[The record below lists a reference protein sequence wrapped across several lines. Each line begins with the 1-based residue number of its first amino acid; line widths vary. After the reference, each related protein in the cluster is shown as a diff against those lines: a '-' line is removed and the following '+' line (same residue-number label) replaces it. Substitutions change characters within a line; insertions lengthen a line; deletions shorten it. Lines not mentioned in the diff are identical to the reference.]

1 MDRIRY
7 IPDRIFLTDEASDRS
22 TTVEGFE
29 RRVVGKGKT
38 KPESLILTLSLGSY
52 EFLRIIAHRLD
63 DGRWRVACLDVNL
76 PAHLYGHNGRA
87 IRTDD
92 ELALAL
98 TRVKHFVS
106 KVVRPECWDKIIP
119 GAGRGNRGF
128 IQYVEAMVQIQDPGH
143 RLILGSHVAHMANQH
158 GRQLVAWGSYTRFKG
173 TEVAIT
179 IYDKAGQRKKGILV
193 PALID
198 STRMECTVKNPR
210 RLAQEGMA
218 TGEYVGKPGEVLC
231 SLSLRTAYAVLRR
244 NLGKLSGLG
253 CRPDD
258 TLRNLS
264 STARQLILGLGSRIS
279 KPHAVDQ
286 LLENY
291 RQACSPCL
299 STFTS
304 VSKQVRSHAYAWIA
318 PDALSLLP
326 ADMDLLKR
334 SDVRMP
340 RTEKDFDILLRDTG
354 APMAP
359 EPAIL
364 AAWSQ
369 TTFLKIKPI
378 GFELAGHT
386 VPGPCMPWKKT
397 L

>member
-1 MDRIRY
+1 MDRIRF
-7 IPDRIFLTDEASDRS
+7 IPDRVYLTDEASDRS

-52 EFLRIIAHRLD
+52 QFLRIIAHRLD
-63 DGRWRVACLDVNL
+63 DGRWRVTCLDVNL

-106 KVVRPECWDKIIP
+106 KVVRPECWDRIIP
-119 GAGRGNRGF
+119 GVGRGNRGF

-143 RLILGSHVAHMANQH
+143 RLILGSHVAHMSNQH
-158 GRQLVAWGSYTRFKG
+158 GRQLVVWGSYTRFKG

-179 IYDKAGQRKKGILV
+179 VYNKAGQRKKGILV
-193 PALID
+193 PDLID
-198 STRMECTVKNPR
+198 STRLECTVKNSR
-210 RLAQEGMA
+210 RLAQECVVAGD
-218 TGEYVGKPGEVLC
+218 YVGNPGEVLC
-231 SLSLRTAYAVLRR
+231 TLSLLTAYAILRR
-244 NLGKLSGLG
+244 NLGRMSGLG
-253 CRPDD
+253 SRPDD
-258 TLRNLS
+258 ILRNLS
-264 STARQLILGLGSRIS
+264 STARHLVLGLDSRIS

-286 LLENY
+286 LLERY
-291 RQACSPCL
+291 RQACCPCP
-299 STFTS
+299 STFAS
-304 VSKQVRSHAYAWIA
+304 VSKQVRSHALVRIA
-318 PDALSLLP
+318 PEVLSLLP

-334 SDVRMP
+334 SDVTMP
-340 RTEKDFDILLRDTG
+340 WTEKDFDILLHDTG
-354 APMAP
+354 APVAP
-359 EPAIL
+359 EPEIL

-369 TTFLKIKPI
+369 TTFLKIKPV

-386 VPGPCMPWKKT
+386 VPAPSMPWKKT